1 MNKKNETHALSRRL
15 FVQRL
20 AGATGALVLT
30 PFAVACNQTTSP
42 TAEPTSVAPGEATL
56 VPTREPIDPP
66 DAPPAELL
74 ALPTERPADWDALAF
89 NRRRGNAGAI
99 PESYRAAING
109 PDGDSQHLG
118 KHLPFVPAVAAGA
131 VPAGMLALMWG
142 DPAKGYA
149 QHPNAAST
157 EANPEGHW
165 YNWIRLRKAS
175 AGDATE
181 AESHYRGWPAVVPGD
196 NGAYTAREGDDPGAA
211 DGKNTVYLAEL
222 PPDVGPGDWVRVH
235 AHCLTHGEYV
245 DFLQLPS

>member
-1 MNKKNETHALSRRL
+1 MTTPLTRRL
-15 FVQRL
+15 FVQRI
-20 AGATGALVLT
+20 AGATGALVLA

-42 TAEPTSVAPGEATL
+42 NEEFTRVAPGEATP

-66 DAPPAELL
+66 EAAPSAM
-74 ALPTERPADWDALAF
+74 PTIPTQRPADWDALAF

-99 PESYRAAING
+99 PESYRADING
-109 PDGDSQHLG
+109 PDGDTQHLG
-118 KHLPFVPAVAAGA
+118 KHLPFVASLAAGV
-131 VPAGMLALMWG
+131 VPAGMLAIMWG
-142 DPAKGYA
+142 DPSKGYA

-157 EANPEGHW
+157 EQNPEGHW

-175 AGDATE
+175 AGDAPE
-181 AESHYRGWPAVVPGD
+181 AESHYRAWPAVQPGD
-196 NGAYTAREGDDPGAA
+196 NGAFVAREGDDPAAA

-245 DFLQLPS
+245 DFLQLPG